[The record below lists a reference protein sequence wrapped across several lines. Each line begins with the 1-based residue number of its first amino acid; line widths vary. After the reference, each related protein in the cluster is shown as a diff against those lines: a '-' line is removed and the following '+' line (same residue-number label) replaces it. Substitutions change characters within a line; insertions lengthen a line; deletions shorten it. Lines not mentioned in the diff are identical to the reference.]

1 MNRAKIPAAIVIT
14 LALLAVVSPAPAGA
28 QPSPKQQIVG
38 AWTIVSTDTIRP
50 DGTRVPTFG
59 PTPRGVVIFDASGRY
74 ALELMRA
81 TAAPFA
87 SNNRLD
93 GTADENKAV
102 VQGSLAHF
110 GRYSVNEA
118 ERTLILH
125 MEGSTFPNWNGTDQR
140 RTFTVSGDELR
151 WSTPAASGGG
161 SAELVWKRAK

>member
-1 MNRAKIPAAIVIT
+1 MKIA
-14 LALLAVVSPAPAGA
+14 LALVLLVVVMITPAVA
-28 QPSPKQQIVG
+28 QSPKQQIVG

-59 PTPRGVVIFDASGRY
+59 PGPKGTVIFDASGRY
-74 ALELMRA
+74 ALQLMRA
-81 TAAPFA
+81 SATPFV
-87 SNNRLD
+87 SNNRND
-93 GTADENKAV
+93 GTPEENKAV

-110 GRYSVNEA
+110 GRYSIDEA
-118 ERTLILH
+118 QRTLVLH
-125 MEGSTFPNWNGTDQR
+125 MESSTFPNWNGTEQR